1 MPFRSKE
8 TLEEWLGEFRSLGYT
23 IAGSVKVMQQ
33 DGEDGANTG
42 LVGMQLANASTSIY
56 VHPDAP
62 YSPRWVVTTEPRD
75 ESISLDAAAVM
86 ELSNELQVLSA
97 LCTFLQAKSAS
108 FVGTDAP

>member
-8 TLEEWLGEFRSLGYT
+8 TLEAWLDEFRSLGYA

-33 DGEDGANTG
+33 DGEDGSNTG

-62 YSPRWVVTTEPRD
+62 YSPRWVVTMEPR
-75 ESISLDAAAVM
+75 EEPISLDAAEVM
-86 ELSNELQVLSA
+86 ELSTELQVLSA

-108 FVGTDAP
+108 FVGTDVP

>member
-8 TLEEWLGEFRSLGYT
+8 TIEAWLDEFRSLGYA

-33 DGEDGANTG
+33 DGEDGSNTG

-56 VHPDAP
+56 VHPEAP
-62 YSPRWVVTTEPRD
+62 YATRWVVTMERRD
-75 ESISLDAAAVM
+75 EAISLDAAAVM
-86 ELSNELQVLSA
+86 ELSTELQILSA
-97 LCTFLQAKSAS
+97 LCTFLQAKSDS